1 MGSLG
6 TRMEQQV
13 KARMD
18 LLSSKGPLSI
28 KRVQLSSSLQDDEDD
43 RSKLL
48 EKLEGADEVPLAPQL
63 QCDYFLEF
71 VLEGAD
77 SRRTKY
83 FNEYGLDKFFSTNWV
98 MTESALPTSTLSWS
112 YHQQAIGIP
121 VPSVTNEQAK
131 ITVMMP
137 TNTNSGNNGP
147 FDYFNALMYLYERQF
162 DPRTGLLRAPAFGQG
177 TVNLKVGLFVI
188 KTGLRWDE
196 EEFKVPLFNLCRLS
210 FGTPQFQF
218 DPKTSQPLMVTLPMW
233 YANTKWVDLSTVER
247 SIINVTVERST
258 LLSPEPKRD
267 TSEPTTTLYSV

>member
-48 EKLEGADEVPLAPQL
+48 EKLEGSDEVPLAPQL
-63 QCDYFLEF
+63 QCDYCLQFN
-71 VLEGAD
+71 LEGAD
-77 SRRTKY
+77 STNKQY
-83 FNEYGLDKFFSTNWV
+83 FSKYGLDKFLSTNWV
-98 MTESALPTSTLSWS
+98 MTESVLPTSSLSWS
-112 YHQQAIGIP
+112 YHQQAIGLPI
-121 VPSVTNEQAK
+121 PSVANDQAK
-131 ITVMMP
+131 ITLMMP
-137 TNTNSGNNGP
+137 TNPNIGGLNGP

-162 DPRTGLLRAPAFGQG
+162 NRTTGLLRAPDPSRGRIS
-177 TVNLKVGLFVI
+177 LKVGLYLL

-196 EEFKVPLFNLCRLS
+196 EFMVVNLFEYQRVV

-218 DPKTSQPLMVTLPMW
+218 DPKTAQPLLVSLPMW
-233 YANTKWVDLSTVER
+233 YTNTKWVNLSTIER
-247 SIINVTVERST
+247 ELVNFSVKRSELLMPDTVMNV
-258 LLSPEPKRD
+258 
-267 TSEPTTTLYSV
+267 